1 MLNVSLLYY
10 RVMLIGA
17 LRVIVNNL
25 YYESFDIIFIRNKK
39 NINKINY
46 FSFSHKMFL
55 KIVPKPIP
63 LGNFFNISLYYIE
76 I

>member
-25 YYESFDIIFIRNKK
+25 YYESFDIIFIRNIKK
-39 NINKINY
+39 KY
-46 FSFSHKMFL
+46 
-55 KIVPKPIP
+55 
-63 LGNFFNISLYYIE
+63 
-76 I
+76 